1 MLYECRGCAV
11 RLRSKLVCEGKGH
24 NEWGCKLSISEGKRS
39 WNEKERNKE
48 KCMLKL
54 KTNR

>member
-1 MLYECRGCAV
+1 MYECRGCAV

-24 NEWGCKLSISEGKRS
+24 NEWGCKLSFSDGKRS
-39 WNEKERNKE
+39 WNGKERNEE

-54 KTNR
+54 KANR